1 MNYSFNNNFYQNIG
15 TKEVFFAGDNQKA
28 REEVSGFIHFL
39 GFTPVDRGALRNSRE
54 IEDIPVQR
62 FANWKHPLIISLI
75 LFLWFFLIG
84 FGDKNICRVW
94 PEPHHYP
101 NVTKWEWW
109 VFWETVEAIP
119 LNNLNLYLAQHALS
133 LLALCYLPGCLA
145 AYIQLFRGTKYSRFP
160 KMLDRWLKM
169 RKQLGLLMLL
179 SASLHVSR

>member
-1 MNYSFNNNFYQNIG
+1 M
-15 TKEVFFAGDNQKA
+15 
-28 REEVSGFIHFL
+28 SGLIHFL

-75 LFLWFFLIG
+75 VFLWFFLIG
-84 FGDKNICRVW
+84 FGDKSVCRVW
-94 PEPHHYP
+94 PEPHHHE

-179 SASLHVSR
+179 SASLHVSI